1 MLEPTLT
8 IGGVIMAL
16 FHELIASSP
25 AVSKKKYQ
33 FFQTDEIV
41 RILEEYGYRTRAAE
55 LNPRRIGDE
64 VRVRR
69 RRGDVNDIRE
79 REARFAIIKPGEDFQ
94 VWADGDYE
102 SVPVESIG
110 AVVREVID
118 LLGVPDNRR
127 SERMGADDD
136 ESYGL

>member
-8 IGGVIMAL
+8 VGGVIMAL
-16 FHELIASSP
+16 FQDLIANLP
-25 AVSKKKYQ
+25 AGAKKEEYQ
-33 FFQTDEIV
+33 FFETEEII

-55 LNPRRIGDE
+55 PDPRRIGDE

-79 REARFAIIKPGEDFQ
+79 REARFAVVKPGEDFQ

-102 SVPVESIG
+102 SVPVESILG
-110 AVVREVID
+110 VVREIID
-118 LLGVPDNRR
+118 LLGTPSNRK
-127 SERMGADDD
+127 SLNDDD